1 MMRHLGR
8 TLAVSALPVVG
19 LLALAGLI
27 QAFAEPFQVRL
38 AYAFFMNL
46 VLALGLQVFMG
57 NSGVVSF
64 GHLSFMGVSSY
75 TVGILTI
82 PVAMK
87 ATMIPDAPFGLAA
100 VQLSPLAA
108 TGIAFLLVLVLAFLS
123 GFLVSRLSGAAA
135 EIFTLALLV
144 IAYVV
149 FTAWIDLTRGQ
160 RSLYGIPITSGL
172 GVAAAVACVSVVVA
186 RLFRDSDLGL
196 QLRASSEDRLAA
208 LAMGV
213 HIGRLRHISWV
224 LSALIVGAAGVLHA
238 TYLGA
243 IGPNSFYFSQ
253 TFLVMAMIIL
263 GGMRSVSGTIFGV
276 LAISIGNEVART
288 LESGPTVLGVDLPE
302 MFGLTG
308 FFLGAVIVATM
319 IWRRDGILGDTEF
332 DAMLRRRRPSA
343 APVQGGD
350 A

>member
-1 MMRHLGR
+1 MTRHFLR
-8 TLAVSALPVVG
+8 TLAVTAPPILALI
-19 LLALAGLI
+19 LLAFLI
-27 QAFAEPFQVRL
+27 DAFAAPFQVRL

-46 VLALGLQVFMG
+46 VLAIGLQIFMG

-64 GHLSFMGVSSY
+64 GHLGFMGVASY
-75 TVGILTI
+75 TTAILTI

-87 ATMIPDAPFGLAA
+87 ATMIPFAPFGLAEIVTAPLIAAA
-100 VQLSPLAA
+100 VA
-108 TGIAFLLVLVLAFLS
+108 LLVVLVLAFLT
-123 GFLVSRLSGAAA
+123 GFLVSRLAGAAA

-149 FTAWIDLTRGQ
+149 FTAWIDMTRGQ
-160 RSLYGIPITSGL
+160 RSLYGIPVSSNL
-172 GVAAAVACVSVVVA
+172 GWAVAVACVAIFIA

-208 LAMGV
+208 LSMGV
-213 HIGRLRHISWV
+213 KIGRLRQLAWV
-224 LSALIVGAAGVLHA
+224 ISALVTGAAGVLHA

-253 TFLVMAMIIL
+253 TFLVMAMVIL
-263 GGMRSVSGTIFGV
+263 GGMRSVSGTILGV
-276 LAISIGNEVART
+276 LAISVGNEAART
-288 LESGPTVLGVDLPE
+288 LESGPVVLGLDLPE

-319 IWRRDGILGDTEF
+319 IWRRDGL
-332 DAMLRRRRPSA
+332 M
-343 APVQGGD
+343 GD
-350 A
+350 AEFETLWRKTTSQGDK

>member
-1 MMRHLGR
+1 
-8 TLAVSALPVVG
+8 
-19 LLALAGLI
+19 
-27 QAFAEPFQVRL
+27 
-38 AYAFFMNL
+38 
-46 VLALGLQVFMG
+46 
-57 NSGVVSF
+57 
-64 GHLSFMGVSSY
+64 
-75 TVGILTI
+75 
-82 PVAMK
+82 
-87 ATMIPDAPFGLAA
+87 
-100 VQLSPLAA
+100 
-108 TGIAFLLVLVLAFLS
+108 
-123 GFLVSRLSGAAA
+123 
-135 EIFTLALLV
+135 
-144 IAYVV
+144 
-149 FTAWIDLTRGQ
+149 
-160 RSLYGIPITSGL
+160 
-172 GVAAAVACVSVVVA
+172 VACVSVVVA